1 MIVDSR
7 SRSATAWKALAACA
21 SAAWLRLRQTKRF
34 LLRYGVEGLSEQ
46 AVELFCHHIRWR
58 PWRLLKRDT
67 VPFLPATVDIEPIN
81 ACNFACDH
89 CQVTHWERETVRLSP
104 QRLSAMLAQFR
115 RLKYVKLQGMGEP
128 LLNRRLVDMLED
140 CERRGIRATVVTN
153 GSVYTDAI
161 AKRLIGLR
169 RAVILFSIDGATAE
183 TFEAIRVNGKFDAV
197 VAHIGALV
205 RQRGTRSWPRIEI
218 NTVATARNLHEL
230 PEIVRLAKRLGV
242 NRLTISTTLT
252 DWGDT
257 TMHRTIAPI
266 DVSRPSESVD
276 DVLRNVDEVAAQQRL
291 RVDVVHGQRYSPSN
305 RCPWPW
311 GSAYIAANGDVVPC
325 CVVGNSKVAKM
336 GNLHEQPMREIWN
349 NARYRRL
356 RRRIANDDVP
366 DYCRTCYGLPPR
378 SEASPIE
385 VRSLTQ

>member
-1 MIVDSR
+1 MVMDSR
-7 SRSATAWKALAACA
+7 TRPAAGWKAAARWA
-21 SAAWLRLRQTKRF
+21 SAAWLLLWRAKRF
-34 LLRYGVEGLSEQ
+34 LSRYGVKGVSDQ
-46 AVELFCHHIRWR
+46 AVEHFYHHIRWR

-89 CQVTHWERETVRLSP
+89 CQVTHWKRQTVRLSP
-104 QRLSAMLAQFR
+104 QRLGAMLAQFR
-115 RLKYVKLQGMGEP
+115 RLRYVKLQGMGEP
-128 LLNRRLVDMLED
+128 LLNHRLLDMLEE
-140 CERRGIRATVVTN
+140 CERQGIKATVVTN

-169 RAVILFSIDGATAE
+169 QAVILFSVDGATAE

-197 VAHIGALV
+197 VAHIDALV
-205 RQRGTRSWPRIEI
+205 RQRGARPWPRIEI

-230 PEIVRLAKRLGV
+230 AEIVRLAKRLGV
-242 NRLTISTTLT
+242 DRLTISTTLT
-252 DWGDT
+252 DWGDA

-266 DVSRPSESVD
+266 DVSRPSPAVEN
-276 DVLRNVDEVAAQQRL
+276 VLRHVGEVAAQQRF
-291 RVDVVHGQRYSPSN
+291 RVQVVHGQRYSSSN

-311 GSAYIAANGDVVPC
+311 SSAYVAANGDVVPC
-325 CVVGNSKVAKM
+325 CVVGNSKVARM
-336 GNLHEQPMREIWN
+336 GNLHEQPMRAIWN
-349 NARYRRL
+349 NSRYRSL

-385 VRSLTQ
+385 VRS